1 MIMKDKNKVLQY
13 AGGGLIVAA
22 AFALMLPGWLF
33 YLAGLWRI
41 ISLVVTMLVVAW
53 LVVYIYHKLCPPKKN
68 QSRQPANNGVNE
80 HHLMKAP
87 KVVPDLRSGQARMSE

>member
-80 HHLMKAP
+80 PSSDEGTEGSTGSAERTGE
-87 KVVPDLRSGQARMSE
+87 DE